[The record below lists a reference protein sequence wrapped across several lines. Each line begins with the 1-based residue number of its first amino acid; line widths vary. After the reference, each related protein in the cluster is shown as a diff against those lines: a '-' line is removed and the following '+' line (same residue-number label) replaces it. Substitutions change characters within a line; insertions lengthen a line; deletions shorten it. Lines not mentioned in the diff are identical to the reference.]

1 MSYPRPDDVRKIVDE
16 HQRQGPDL
24 PDSRPPSP
32 REMRR
37 MRRQQEAELQRLRRE
52 AFARGVRT
60 HRREI
65 VDGIDRAAKDG
76 RTQVTV
82 EIESPAV
89 GKHLRDELARTG
101 YNVRLEKVPNK
112 VAGDPQTYRVRV
124 AW

>member
-1 MSYPRPDDVRKIVDE
+1 
-16 HQRQGPDL
+16 
-24 PDSRPPSP
+24 
-32 REMRR
+32 MRR